1 MNDNKKFGDNYATR
15 NPNFGKI
22 TALKNIELA
31 QDPILWP
38 FVKLE
43 VYENGIQGGK
53 ATSRAIVPLFLFGRE
68 GNNDGSVLRSA
79 PIVELMSTAFQRIIH
94 FQPLHLG

>member
-1 MNDNKKFGDNYATR
+1 MDENKKFGDTYATR

-43 VYENGIQGGK
+43 VYENGI
-53 ATSRAIVPLFLFGRE
+53 
-68 GNNDGSVLRSA
+68 
-79 PIVELMSTAFQRIIH
+79 
-94 FQPLHLG
+94 

>member
-1 MNDNKKFGDNYATR
+1 MNENKKFGDNYATR

-43 VYENGIQGGK
+43 VYENGIQGSK

-68 GNNDGSVLRSA
+68 GNNDEMVDKHDIKLTLA
-79 PIVELMSTAFQRIIH
+79 LNQVNLQKEDL
-94 FQPLHLG
+94 

>member
-1 MNDNKKFGDNYATR
+1 MDENKKFGDTHATR

-43 VYENGIQGGK
+43 VYENGI
-53 ATSRAIVPLFLFGRE
+53 
-68 GNNDGSVLRSA
+68 
-79 PIVELMSTAFQRIIH
+79 
-94 FQPLHLG
+94 